1 VEELTEKT
9 WFWSIF
15 VLCCT
20 HSRFCELGSFS
31 VFQFT
36 LVKIFFLGEFWVV
49 YFCRLRRLPSSPL
62 LAGICWKKRE
72 LFKVFF
78 VFLFLPLLL
87 LLVFSL
93 LSPLLS
99 FPTTHL
105 DAICCISKSGILG
118 SGLSLNVV
126 KHRQKDGRVKEK
138 GVGVW

>member
-1 VEELTEKT
+1 M
-9 WFWSIF
+9 
-15 VLCCT
+15 
-20 HSRFCELGSFS
+20 
-31 VFQFT
+31 
-36 LVKIFFLGEFWVV
+36 

-78 VFLFLPLLL
+78 VFLFLPLLVL
-87 LLVFSL
+87 LVLLVFSL
-93 LSPLLS
+93 VSPLLS

-105 DAICCISKSGILG
+105 DAICYISKSGILG